1 LKFRENQ
8 HRVSNTGI
16 LHILLGGLHD
26 VSGILGRALR
36 YNVNYCRDKR
46 YCSLYSLITTGN
58 LYGADFCYRELPQ
71 TLDIF
76 DEKTFFENPTEFY
89 AVCTDVETGEPLYHK
104 FDKKEDGYF
113 EWFRASA
120 SLPLVS
126 KIVEIGGKKLLD
138 GGISDSIPIKFFEEQ
153 GYDKKLVILTQP
165 KDYVKG
171 KNKLMPVMKLI
182 FSKYPKLLE
191 RIKNR
196 HNDYNQ
202 TTLYVNEKE
211 KAGEIFVIRP
221 DTKLPINRTEKD
233 PEILKQVYN
242 IGRQTAEKQLD
253 KLKEYLN

>member
-1 LKFRENQ
+1 
-8 HRVSNTGI
+8 
-16 LHILLGGLHD
+16 
-26 VSGILGRALR
+26 
-36 YNVNYCRDKR
+36 
-46 YCSLYSLITTGN
+46 
-58 LYGADFCYRELPQ
+58 
-71 TLDIF
+71 
-76 DEKTFFENPTEFY
+76 
-89 AVCTDVETGEPLYHK
+89 
-104 FDKKEDGYF
+104 
-113 EWFRASA
+113 
-120 SLPLVS
+120 
-126 KIVEIGGKKLLD
+126 
-138 GGISDSIPIKFFEEQ
+138 
-153 GYDKKLVILTQP
+153 
-165 KDYVKG
+165 
-171 KNKLMPVMKLI
+171 MPVMKLI